1 MVSLKLKWLIVIM
14 QNDRFKPISNVAT
27 ESLSSMNNNQ
37 IQDKLMTSYRQKQ
50 RERERKI
57 QREKTILIYYND
69 SGFRTR
75 RYAMGRDF

>member
-50 RERERKI
+50 RERETERY
-57 QREKTILIYYND
+57 REKKQY
-69 SGFRTR
+69 
-75 RYAMGRDF
+75 